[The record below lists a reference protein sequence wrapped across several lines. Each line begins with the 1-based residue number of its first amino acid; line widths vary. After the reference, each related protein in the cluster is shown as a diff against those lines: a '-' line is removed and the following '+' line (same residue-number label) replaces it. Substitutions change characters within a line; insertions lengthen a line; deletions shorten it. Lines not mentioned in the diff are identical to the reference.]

1 MQLATSRGLNSLGH
15 VRNSGTEDA
24 GRRLSLRSLDFQ
36 LADLIDELEDLPLKG
51 VDAACQFAPLLL
63 IPASEVQSAFG
74 DYRGRQG
81 EGEDQNNEKDF
92 HGRTRATSEGSPS

>member
-1 MQLATSRGLNSLGH
+1 
-15 VRNSGTEDA
+15 
-24 GRRLSLRSLDFQ
+24 
-36 LADLIDELEDLPLKG
+36 LADLSDELEDLLLES

-63 IPASEVQSAFG
+63 IPASEGQSAFG

-92 HGRTRATSEGSPS
+92 HGRTRVTSEGTPS